1 MLKDDKASWLVC
13 TGCWEKGGFEAQSW
27 SPAWEAG
34 ADEGHMAH
42 WGTSSLQRFEA
53 EDISKPEYPVQ
64 KCQLSFSL
72 NSKGHLKIQCFQFW

>member
-1 MLKDDKASWLVC
+1 MYSTQYSQTGQIGLVPELRGFFPGPFP
-13 TGCWEKGGFEAQSW
+13 TGV
-27 SPAWEAG
+27 PG